1 MKRNLLYLLI
11 LATAAA
17 AAQTSKTKPESIA
30 GPGTVD
36 PSSVPGAQAVVSPLA
51 KPTKAKATTSKPYS
65 CVAGPGEECASD
77 LWYADYLKWRDLT
90 DKYKAPQEVQ
100 DQINGM
106 ALRLNQQIPPGFQW
120 SEVKQRFVKSP
131 PAQAPTNTPVPAEKK

>member
-17 AAQTSKTKPESIA
+17 FAKDKPKTDA
-30 GPGTVD
+30 
-36 PSSVPGAQAVVSPLA
+36 
-51 KPTKAKATTSKPYS
+51 SKPYS

-131 PAQAPTNTPVPAEKK
+131 PPQAPTNTPVPAEKK